1 MTLDD
6 DQKRRS
12 DECWENDWDYLDGV
26 EGAISIHK
34 DKMPPE
40 PDHQTQLKELVNLCL
55 PAGPTKNSIQR
66 VPIKELTVE
75 PLCSLEEANKNF
87 HYCPAKISEGHPN
100 PLKISMITHGR
111 GKNDLN

>member
-34 DKMPPE
+34 DKMR
-40 PDHQTQLKELVNLCL
+40 T
-55 PAGPTKNSIQR
+55 G
-66 VPIKELTVE
+66 
-75 PLCSLEEANKNF
+75 
-87 HYCPAKISEGHPN
+87 
-100 PLKISMITHGR
+100 
-111 GKNDLN
+111 